1 MITRQ
6 LAPLLLCSAI
16 ALCAAPPAATAE
28 DAPATTPAAA
38 PQAPAATTDAP
49 SSESAWLGVATKR
62 LPRIASEHLGLM
74 PGAGLSVE
82 MVVDDSPAATA
93 GIRKDDVLA
102 RFDDQKLML
111 PEQLATLI
119 QSCKPGQVAKL
130 GVIRDGS
137 PLDLTVTLAPRPA
150 GFAATAPARDDDAR
164 DLLHSPDPGFDTLN
178 DMLRGMMQG
187 GNPADMDKN
196 LQRMR
201 EQVER
206 MQREMLENQPQGGFN
221 MQVFRLDEGR
231 IQVNDNKGSI
241 TVEKNNGKMT
251 LTAKDKDGKVM
262 FEGPYETD
270 EEKAKV
276 PDDIRKRMGRMDFKI
291 GGGIQFGGGIQL
303 GGGIMPDDQDAP
315 ADNAPAPEPRI
326 DGAVNP
332 GDRVD

>member
-6 LAPLLLCSAI
+6 LAPLFFCTAI
-16 ALCAAPPAATAE
+16 ALIVVPFTATAE
-28 DAPATTPAAA
+28 DAPVAPTPAAA
-38 PQAPAATTDAP
+38 DAT
-49 SSESAWLGVATKR
+49 SSQSAWLGVATKR

-74 PGAGLSVE
+74 PGTGLSVE
-82 MVVDDSPAATA
+82 MVVDGSPAAQA

-119 QSCKPGQVAKL
+119 QACKPGQIAKL

-137 PLDLTVTLAPRPA
+137 PLDVTVTLAPRPA
-150 GFAATAPARDDDAR
+150 GFAATAPAHDDAR

-187 GNPADMDKN
+187 GNPAEMDKN

-206 MQREMLENQPQGGFN
+206 MQREMLENQPQGGVN

-231 IQVNDNKGSI
+231 IQVKDNKGSI

-276 PDDIRKRMGRMDFKI
+276 PEDIRKRLGRMDFK
-291 GGGIQFGGGIQL
+291 FGGGIHF
-303 GGGIMPDDQDAP
+303 GGGMIPDGADAP
-315 ADNAPAPEPRI
+315 ADNDPAPEPRI